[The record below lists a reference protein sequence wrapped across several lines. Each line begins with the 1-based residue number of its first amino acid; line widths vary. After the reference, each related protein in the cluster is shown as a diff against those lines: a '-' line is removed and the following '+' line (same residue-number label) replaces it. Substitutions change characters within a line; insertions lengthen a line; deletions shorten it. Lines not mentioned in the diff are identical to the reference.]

1 MPSLRILYSLSVIKV
16 AIAGKKTSKKGEFD
30 FKLIKSLVYRK
41 KEAYKSGIS
50 IKK

>member
-1 MPSLRILYSLSVIKV
+1 MPSLYTLYGLSIIKV

-30 FKLIKSLVYRK
+30 FKLIKSLIYKK
-41 KEAYKSGIS
+41 KEAYKSRIS